1 MGLYMSYEKFDII
14 PAASFSDI
22 GLKMIPPSP
31 SLSSWIQCLWATNG
45 SKSNPERVEE
55 KLYPD
60 AGSSLTFEIRNTRID
75 ARYFHHSQVSTHHW
89 NASTKYIS
97 VRFRPGGARE
107 LLGLNIDDFQNIEI
121 DLLDTPF
128 PQHSSLQQLIDTL
141 PAASTTQQIQAVQN
155 WLLTLRCRAHER
167 HHKWLKLLAHA
178 SANLIPPQHL
188 ALQSGFSRRTLER
201 QLRKYLGFTPNQL
214 HSFAQIRK
222 ARQHLIMTPDSLS
235 DIALACGYFD
245 QAHFT
250 NAFREQALET
260 PLQYRQRKMSQIS
273 NS

>member
-1 MGLYMSYEKFDII
+1 MSYNKFDII

-22 GLKMIPPSP
+22 GLKMVPPLRC
-31 SLSSWIQCLWATNG
+31 LSSWVQCLWANDG
-45 SKSNPERVEE
+45 SKSNPQRVEE

-60 AGSSLTFEIRNTRID
+60 AGSSLTFEIRNTEIK
-75 ARYFHHSQVSTHHW
+75 ARYFHHTRVFAHRW
-89 NASTKYIS
+89 DLSTKHIS
-97 VRFRPGGARE
+97 VRFRAGGARA
-107 LLGLNIDDFQNIEI
+107 LLGLDIDDLQNIEI
-121 DLLDTPF
+121 DLLDTAF
-128 PQHSSLQQLIDTL
+128 PQRSSLQLLMDTL
-141 PAASTTQQIQAVQN
+141 PALSTTQQIEAVQN
-155 WLLTLRCRAHER
+155 WLLTLSCRAQEPHY
-167 HHKWLKLLAHA
+167 KWSTLLARA
-178 SANLIPPQHL
+178 STDLIPPQQL
-188 ALQSGFSRRTLER
+188 ALQNGLSRRTLER

-214 HSFAQIRK
+214 HRFAQIRK

>member
-1 MGLYMSYEKFDII
+1 MGFYMSYEKFDII

-22 GLKMIPPSP
+22 GLKMIPPLP
-31 SLSSWIQCLWATNG
+31 SLSSWIWCLWATNE

-60 AGSSLTFEIRNTRID
+60 AGSSLTFEIGNTHIN
-75 ARYFHHSQVSTHHW
+75 ARYFHHSRVSTHQW

-107 LLGLNIDDFQNIEI
+107 LLGLNIDDSQNIEI
-121 DLLDTPF
+121 DLLDTGF
-128 PQHSSLQQLIDTL
+128 PQHSSLQQLMDTL
-141 PAASTTQQIQAVQN
+141 PRLSTSRQIQAVQS
-155 WLLTLRCRAHER
+155 WLLTLSCRAQEPHY
-167 HHKWLKLLAHA
+167 KWSTLLAHA
-178 SANLIPPQHL
+178 SANLIPPQQL

-235 DIALACGYFD
+235 DIALTCGYFD

-250 NAFREQALET
+250 NAFREQTLET

-273 NS
+273 N